1 MFPRRDLN
9 YVEKPIVASLEKDG
23 KNKDDFFCAAGS
35 IDGKEF
41 ANNYGGWPRSELA
54 IINEQTDINVAKAM
68 IQKLDSFDVKP
79 ANVGLTDEQI
89 IGTTRSKYCQ
99 APAEQ
104 AKFVERCMIER
115 DNRLAYLRSIREAQ
129 KIEQEQKI
137 KFNENVE

>member
-1 MFPRRDLN
+1 M
-9 YVEKPIVASLEKDG
+9 EKEG

-68 IQKLDSFDVKP
+68 MQKLDSFDVKP
-79 ANVGLTDEQI
+79 ANVGLEDEQI
-89 IGTTRSKYCQ
+89 IGSTRSKYCQ

-104 AKFVERCMIER
+104 AKFVERCLAER
-115 DNRLAYLRSIREAQ
+115 DEKIAYLQRLKAAKKAEA
-129 KIEQEQKI
+129 EQKI
-137 KFNENVE
+137 KFNENDA